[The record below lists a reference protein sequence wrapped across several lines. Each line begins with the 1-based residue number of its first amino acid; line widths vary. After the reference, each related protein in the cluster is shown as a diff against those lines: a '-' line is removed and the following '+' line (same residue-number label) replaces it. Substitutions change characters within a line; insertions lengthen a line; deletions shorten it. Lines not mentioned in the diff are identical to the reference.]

1 MPQDYHAT
9 ACVVRP
15 IQRQELPLLLGLI
28 RELAAFE
35 HMADEVHVGE
45 DELAALLFA
54 PQPRVWALLAWQ
66 DERAVGYAMLS
77 EHFSSFAG
85 CFGMYL
91 EDIYVRPEQRGS
103 GVGQALLAHT
113 ARLAQTL
120 GHERLDFQ
128 VLDWNTSAQAF
139 YERSGASPLRQ
150 WIPYRLDREALQALA
165 EGGQRGSNLSDA

>member
-9 ACVVRP
+9 VVRP

-28 RELAAFE
+28 GELAAFE
-35 HMADEVHVGE
+35 HMADEVHV
-45 DELAALLFA
+45 DEGKLAAALFA

-66 DERAVGYAMLS
+66 DEQAVGYAMLS

-91 EDIYVRPEQRGS
+91 EDIYVRPQQRGA
-103 GVGQALLAHT
+103 GVGHALLVHT
-113 ARLAQTL
+113 ARFARTL

-139 YERSGASPLRQ
+139 YERCGASPLRQ
-150 WIPYRLDREALQALA
+150 WIPYRLDRAALEALAKGRQ
-165 EGGQRGSNLSDA
+165 GGSTLHHE